1 MNRNEITAR
10 FEIKEETFLKKIQIE
25 SRVLADI
32 AINHIIPTAINYQNV
47 LIENIRGIKEI
58 FPDKVT
64 EYAGSEIENLERIV
78 ELSNSI
84 SLLARKMTDMR
95 RANNM
100 IENIPQRAETY
111 ERDIVPIMNEIRLAV
126 DELELIVDDSM
137 WPMTKYSE
145 LLSSL

>member
-47 LIENIRGIKEI
+47 LIENIRGIKKI

-64 EYAGSEIENLERIV
+64 EYAGREIENLARIV